1 MSQFGNASESFE
13 ERQSKGVN
21 IAEERFK
28 DWCKDS
34 DIKVYRL
41 GFDEKGDRL
50 PQNFYNGLAVALRK
64 LPDFVAVGKTCRV
77 VEVKGTANFKKVDYE
92 GIDQRVAW
100 FGSKLSP
107 LWFVFCLGTS
117 EPIWKT
123 PSEVQALY
131 EAEQDQAWSD
141 GVIYRTL
148 KVK

>member
-1 MSQFGNASESFE
+1 
-13 ERQSKGVN
+13 
-21 IAEERFK
+21 
-28 DWCKDS
+28 
-34 DIKVYRL
+34 
-41 GFDEKGDRL
+41 
-50 PQNFYNGLAVALRK
+50 
-64 LPDFVAVGKTCRV
+64 V
-77 VEVKGTANFKKVDYE
+77 VEVKGTANFKQVDYE

-100 FGSKLSP
+100 FGSKSSP

-141 GVIYRTL
+141 GVMYRTL